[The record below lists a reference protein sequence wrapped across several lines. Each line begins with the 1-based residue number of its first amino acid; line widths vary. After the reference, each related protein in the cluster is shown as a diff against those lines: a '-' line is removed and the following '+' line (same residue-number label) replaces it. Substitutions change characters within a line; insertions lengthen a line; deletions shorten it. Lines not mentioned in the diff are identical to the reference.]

1 MQKIL
6 FLEAV
11 KMEDK
16 THLEKNKDASKK
28 KYEENAVVL
37 DFLAKGKQKPGDKVP
52 LYAKE
57 PIVQALGETYFT
69 LLELVPYKHA
79 SFAPR
84 ERIFIGK
91 GNKRNKIDHVKKR
104 ILYDGLS
111 ASAKFEL
118 LPVIESIINR
128 DEKRFLD
135 FYNKAKPI
143 TTRMH
148 QLELLPGVGKKLMWD
163 IINEVKK
170 GPFTSFEDLKNRV
183 RIIDPKKLISKRII
197 TEIENEN
204 EKHRI
209 FTRPP
214 PS

>member
-1 MQKIL
+1 MQFKDYT
-6 FLEAV
+6 
-11 KMEDK
+11 DK
-16 THLEKNKDASKK
+16 SKDLSKK
-28 KYEENAVVL
+28 KYEEYAVVL
-37 DFLAKGKQKPGDKVP
+37 DFLARGKQKPRDKVP

-57 PIVQALGETYFT
+57 PIVQAVGETYFT
-69 LLELVPYKHA
+69 LLELIPYKYT
-79 SFAPR
+79 SFSAR

-91 GNKRNKIDHVKKR
+91 GEKRKKIDHVKKR
-104 ILYDGLS
+104 ILYNDLT

-118 LPVIESIINR
+118 LPVIEQIINNN
-128 DEKRFLD
+128 EKRFLN
-135 FYNKAKPI
+135 FYNNAKPI

-170 GPFTSFEDLKNRV
+170 GPFKDFKDLKNRV
-183 RIIDPKKLISKRII
+183 RIIDPKKLIAKRIL

-204 EKHRI
+204 EKHRV

>member
-1 MQKIL
+1 MYNKRYSEKI
-6 FLEAV
+6 
-11 KMEDK
+11 
-16 THLEKNKDASKK
+16 KDLSKK
-28 KYEENAVVL
+28 KYEEYAVVL
-37 DFLAKGKQKPGDKVP
+37 DFLARGKQKPRDKVP

-57 PIVQALGETYFT
+57 PIVQAVGESYFT
-69 LLELVPYKHA
+69 LLELVPYKFT
-79 SFAPR
+79 SFSIR

-91 GNKRNKIDHVKKR
+91 GDKRKKIDHVKKR
-104 ILYDGLS
+104 ILHNNLT

-118 LPVIESIINR
+118 FPVIESIINR
-128 DEKRFLD
+128 KEKRFLN
-135 FYNKAKPI
+135 FFNTAKPI

-163 IINEVKK
+163 IINELKK
-170 GPFTSFEDLKNRV
+170 DPFSDFEDLKQRIK
-183 RIIDPKKLISKRII
+183 IIDPKKLIAKRIL
-197 TEIENEN
+197 TEIQNET

>member
-1 MQKIL
+1 MYNKHHS
-6 FLEAV
+6 EKV
-11 KMEDK
+11 KD
-16 THLEKNKDASKK
+16 LSKK
-28 KYEENAVVL
+28 KYEEYAVVL
-37 DFLAKGKQKPGDKVP
+37 DFLARGKQKPRDKVP

-57 PIVQALGETYFT
+57 PIVQAVGEGFFT
-69 LLELVPYKHA
+69 LLELVPYKFT
-79 SFAPR
+79 SFTIR

-91 GNKRNKIDHVKKR
+91 GDKRKKIDHVKKR
-104 ILYDGLS
+104 ISHDSLT

-118 LPVIESIINR
+118 LPVIEKIINR
-128 DEKRFLD
+128 EEKRFLN
-135 FYNKAKPI
+135 FFNTAKPI

-163 IINEVKK
+163 IINELKK
-170 GPFTSFEDLKNRV
+170 GPFSDFENLKQRV
-183 RIIDPKKLISKRII
+183 KILDPKKLIAKRIL
-197 TEIENEN
+197 TEIQNET